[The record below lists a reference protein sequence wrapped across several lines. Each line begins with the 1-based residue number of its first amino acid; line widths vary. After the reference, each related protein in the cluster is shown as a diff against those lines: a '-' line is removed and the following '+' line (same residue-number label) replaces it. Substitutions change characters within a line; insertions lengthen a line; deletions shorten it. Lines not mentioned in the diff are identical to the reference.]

1 MVMQPIL
8 VCAGTQ
14 DFHSKDSFNKTQNE
28 YINSI
33 KFETTED
40 GAIETCELYIRLL
53 EHIPEVATTVLK
65 FW

>member
-1 MVMQPIL
+1 MKKKSRLIIVFFVIAVMVMQPIL

-33 KFETTED
+33 KFETTHK
-40 GAIETCELYIRLL
+40 T
-53 EHIPEVATTVLK
+53 
-65 FW
+65 F